1 MPLRSEGPEDMVED
15 IRKHDEH
22 YAGIVCAQP
31 TTVLKELNADRD
43 AESDGCRCK
52 NCVSIR
58 ACEQDTS

>member
-1 MPLRSEGPEDMVED
+1 MVED

-31 TTVLKELNADRD
+31 TTVMKELNADRD
-43 AESDGCRCK
+43 AESEGCRCK